1 MIVQMVIENLR
12 CNLLQTSVKILAIGI
27 EVSIILTLVGI
38 QRGMGTHP
46 SLARLN
52 FGIYVSIL
60 LLFAFAVSFI
70 FATIGQYSEVLER
83 TQEIG
88 ILRVLGA
95 SSAYILNL
103 LSQETLIVTLLGT
116 LVGIGIAY
124 GAKWLIAFAFSD
136 YLTFATVY
144 KWWPLAYAISS
155 VGPLSGAVFALRRSL
170 KHGVIQA
177 LSPEE

>member
-1 MIVQMVIENLR
+1 MINRIVSENLR
-12 CNLLQTSVKILAIGI
+12 CNLLQTSVKILPVGI
-27 EVSIILTLVGI
+27 EVSIILTLAGI
-38 QRGMGTHP
+38 QRGMGAHS

-52 FGIYVSIL
+52 FGIYVSVL
-60 LLFAFAVSFI
+60 LLFAFAVSFL

-103 LSQETLIVTLLGT
+103 LSQGTLIVTLLGT
-116 LVGIGIAY
+116 LVGIAMAY
-124 GAKWLIAFAFSD
+124 GAKWLIGFAFAD

-144 KWWPLAYAISS
+144 KWWPVAYAISS
-155 VGPLSGAVFALRRSL
+155 VGPLSGAIFALRRSL